1 MVVHA
6 VILVI
11 VAYHSIHLSLHCRLR
26 KLSLTWYFAFNV
38 NSSIPVILVPQVA
51 NWYMNGAICYPKRSF
66 VYINVKIM
74 LILHHYTITWYCIGI
89 WSIYVFTS
97 MFFVPLARILWWR
110 TFVKGSLV
118 CYTNLCFGV
127 LYMINVYL
135 SFFQNICLAGRG
147 CCTWCKPKA

>member
-1 MVVHA
+1 M
-6 VILVI
+6 
-11 VAYHSIHLSLHCRLR
+11 
-26 KLSLTWYFAFNV
+26 
-38 NSSIPVILVPQVA
+38 
-51 NWYMNGAICYPKRSF
+51 
-66 VYINVKIM
+66 YINVKIM
-74 LILHHYTITWYCIGI
+74 LICCTNNAITWYCIGI

-147 CCTWCKPKA
+147 CCTWCKPKAYTTCVCSIWDILRFIELAPLCQIDAIYVIKGSSIKMGKFVWV